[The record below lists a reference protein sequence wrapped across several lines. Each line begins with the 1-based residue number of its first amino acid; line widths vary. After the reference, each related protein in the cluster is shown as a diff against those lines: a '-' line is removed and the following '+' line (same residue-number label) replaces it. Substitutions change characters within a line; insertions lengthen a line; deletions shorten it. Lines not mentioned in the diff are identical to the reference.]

1 MFDQLKSWI
10 TWSWTYLWVLW
21 FALVMAV
28 FHLLHV
34 PVKLHELI
42 QQATV
47 IVNDVS
53 PKYYILVAATSSL
66 VSGIILVSFSS
77 SSSLANLPTLR
88 TLLLT
93 CGRKNDHTR
102 VLFPQL
108 LNLYCFKYCS
118 SYVDSLATNSLS
130 TWFPNQVRTD
140 SSHENTGSEAE
151 ESNGSSLS
159 DSSVPECKVWRNS
172 MCLFRGA
179 EYQRFTNM
187 TGREALSYYDMN
199 LSAQD
204 HQNYFLCSID
214 AGKFEYE
221 TMQNAWRERD
231 PKVRLEL
238 AHKALAHNQNCAT
251 ALILLAEEE
260 CQTVFEAE
268 QKFKLALKAAED
280 NFKKSH
286 SLSYGL
292 SVSSER
298 ESLHKRDTNVLVYI
312 RRRLAMC
319 ARRFGRLKEALIK
332 EFPTMYV
339 ANVYENLIETLLEMQ
354 SYGEVQSI
362 LTRHDE
368 FNLPK
373 SATICYTA
381 ALLKVRLVAERF
393 SPSVALKKGLTPAE
407 MSAIEAIHR
416 ALEFNPHVPKYLLEM
431 KPLILPPEHILKR
444 GDSEAIAY
452 SFWHISH
459 WQRVQ
464 GALDML
470 RGTFEGTFRAVSFHI
485 EKAHLFYP
493 YPACT
498 EAADRELLPSWHEL
512 SVYPRKETSSSLL
525 FASGLAFGT
534 VILMILVHQFPKP
547 ATELFNLVNSISL

>member
-1 MFDQLKSWI
+1 L
-10 TWSWTYLWVLW
+10 
-21 FALVMAV
+21 
-28 FHLLHV
+28 
-34 PVKLHELI
+34 
-42 QQATV
+42 
-47 IVNDVS
+47 
-53 PKYYILVAATSSL
+53 SS
-66 VSGIILVSFSS
+66 
-77 SSSLANLPTLR
+77 
-88 TLLLT
+88 
-93 CGRKNDHTR
+93 
-102 VLFPQL
+102 
-108 LNLYCFKYCS
+108 
-118 SYVDSLATNSLS
+118 
-130 TWFPNQVRTD
+130 WFPNQTRTD
-140 SSHENTGSEAE
+140 SSNENTGSEAE
-151 ESNGSSLS
+151 ESN
-159 DSSVPECKVWRNS
+159 ECKVWRNS

-179 EYQRFTNM
+179 EYERYTNM

-204 HQNYFLCSID
+204 HQNYFLCSTD

-221 TMQNAWRERD
+221 T
-231 PKVRLEL
+231 
-238 AHKALAHNQNCAT
+238 
-251 ALILLAEEE
+251 EEE
-260 CQTVFEAE
+260 CKTVFEAE

-280 NFKKSH
+280 NFRKSH

-292 SVSSER
+292 GISSER
-298 ESLHKRDTNVLVYI
+298 ESLHKRDTNVVVYI
-312 RRRLAMC
+312 RRRLALC

-354 SYGEVQSI
+354 SYGE
-362 LTRHDE
+362 

-373 SATICYTA
+373 SATIYYTT

-407 MSAIEAIHR
+407 MSAVEAIHK

-470 RGTFEGTFRAVSFHI
+470 RGTFEG
-485 EKAHLFYP
+485 
-493 YPACT
+493 
-498 EAADRELLPSWHEL
+498 SWHEL
-512 SVYPRKETSSSLL
+512 SVYPRKETPSSLL
-525 FASGLAFGT
+525 FASGLAFGI

-547 ATELFNLVNSISL
+547 ATELFNLPAQWFIHPLKQTYEAVDKFFLHVFSQIEQTWLFKMFI

>member
-1 MFDQLKSWI
+1 MFIMFLDHLHFLMFDQLKSWI

-53 PKYYILVAATSSL
+53 PKYYIIVAATSSL
-66 VSGIILVSFSS
+66 VSGIIL
-77 SSSLANLPTLR
+77 
-88 TLLLT
+88 
-93 CGRKNDHTR
+93 
-102 VLFPQL
+102 
-108 LNLYCFKYCS
+108 YCS

-151 ESNGSSLS
+151 ESN
-159 DSSVPECKVWRNS
+159 ECKVWRNS

-292 SVSSER
+292 SMSSER
-298 ESLHKRDTNVLVYI
+298 ESLHKRDTNVVVYI

-319 ARRFGRLKEALIK
+319 ARRFGRLKEAVKIMKDLIK

-431 KPLILPPEHILKR
+431 KALILPPEHILKR

-470 RGTFEGTFRAVSFHI
+470 RGTYEGTFRAVSFHI

-512 SVYPRKETSSSLL
+512 SVYPRKETPSSLL

-547 ATELFNLVNSISL
+547 ATELFNLPVQWLIQPLKQTYEAMDKFFLYIFSLIEQTWLFKMFI

>member
-1 MFDQLKSWI
+1 MFIMFLDHLHFLMFDQLKSWI

-53 PKYYILVAATSSL
+53 PKYYIIVAATSSL
-66 VSGIILVSFSS
+66 VSGIIL
-77 SSSLANLPTLR
+77 
-88 TLLLT
+88 
-93 CGRKNDHTR
+93 
-102 VLFPQL
+102 
-108 LNLYCFKYCS
+108 YCS

-292 SVSSER
+292 SMSSER
-298 ESLHKRDTNVLVYI
+298 ESLHKRDTNVVVYI

-431 KPLILPPEHILKR
+431 KALILPPEHILKR

-470 RGTFEGTFRAVSFHI
+470 RGTYEGTFRAVSFHI

-512 SVYPRKETSSSLL
+512 SVYPRKETPSSLL

-547 ATELFNLVNSISL
+547 ATELFNLPVQWLIQPLKQTYEAMDKFFLYIFSLIEQTWLFKMFI

>member
-53 PKYYILVAATSSL
+53 PKYYIIVAATSSL
-66 VSGIILVSFSS
+66 VSGIIL
-77 SSSLANLPTLR
+77 
-88 TLLLT
+88 
-93 CGRKNDHTR
+93 
-102 VLFPQL
+102 
-108 LNLYCFKYCS
+108 KYCS
-118 SYVDSLATNSLS
+118 AYVDSLATNSLS
-130 TWFPNQVRTD
+130 SWFPNQTRTD
-140 SSHENTGSEAE
+140 SSNENTGSEAE

-159 DSSVPECKVWRNS
+159 DSSIPECKVWRNS

-179 EYQRFTNM
+179 EYERYTNM

-204 HQNYFLCSID
+204 HQNYFLCSTD

-221 TMQNAWRERD
+221 TMQTAWRERD
-231 PKVRLEL
+231 PKLRLEL

-260 CQTVFEAE
+260 CKTVFEAE

-280 NFKKSH
+280 NFRKSH

-292 SVSSER
+292 GISSER
-298 ESLHKRDTNVLVYI
+298 ESLHKRDTNVVVYI
-312 RRRLAMC
+312 RRRLALC
-319 ARRFGRLKEALIK
+319 ARRFGRLKEAVKIMKDLIK

-362 LTRHDE
+362 LTRYDE

-373 SATICYTA
+373 SATIYYTT

-407 MSAIEAIHR
+407 MSAVEAIHK

-470 RGTFEGTFRAVSFHI
+470 RGTFEGTFRAVPFHV

-498 EAADRELLPSWHEL
+498 EATDRELLPSWHEL
-512 SVYPRKETSSSLL
+512 SVYPRKETPSSLL
-525 FASGLAFGT
+525 FASGLAFGI

-547 ATELFNLVNSISL
+547 ATELFNLPAQWFIHPLKQTYEAVDKFFLHVFSQIEQTWLFKMFI

>member
-1 MFDQLKSWI
+1 MFIMFLDHLHFLMFDQLKSWI

-53 PKYYILVAATSSL
+53 PKYYIIVAATSSL
-66 VSGIILVSFSS
+66 VSGIIL
-77 SSSLANLPTLR
+77 
-88 TLLLT
+88 
-93 CGRKNDHTR
+93 
-102 VLFPQL
+102 
-108 LNLYCFKYCS
+108 YCS

-292 SVSSER
+292 SMSSER
-298 ESLHKRDTNVLVYI
+298 ESLHKRDTNVVVYI

-319 ARRFGRLKEALIK
+319 ARRFGRLKEAVKIMKDLIK

-362 LTRHDE
+362 LTRHDVQ
-368 FNLPK
+368 
-373 SATICYTA
+373 SAKISNHI
-381 ALLKVRLVAERF
+381 F

-431 KPLILPPEHILKR
+431 KALILPPEHILKR

-470 RGTFEGTFRAVSFHI
+470 RGTYEGTFRAVSFHI

-512 SVYPRKETSSSLL
+512 SVYPRKETPSSLL

-547 ATELFNLVNSISL
+547 ATELFNLPVQWLIQPLKQTYEAMDKFFLYIFSLIEQTWLFKMFI

>member
-1 MFDQLKSWI
+1 LRFFMFDQLKSWI

-53 PKYYILVAATSSL
+53 PKYYIIVAATSSL
-66 VSGIILVSFSS
+66 VSGIIL
-77 SSSLANLPTLR
+77 
-88 TLLLT
+88 
-93 CGRKNDHTR
+93 
-102 VLFPQL
+102 
-108 LNLYCFKYCS
+108 KYCS
-118 SYVDSLATNSLS
+118 AYVDSLATNSLS
-130 TWFPNQVRTD
+130 SWFPNQTRTD
-140 SSHENTGSEAE
+140 SSNENTGSEAE
-151 ESNGSSLS
+151 ESN
-159 DSSVPECKVWRNS
+159 ECKVWRNS

-179 EYQRFTNM
+179 EYERYTNM

-204 HQNYFLCSID
+204 HQNYFLCSTD

-221 TMQNAWRERD
+221 TMQTAWRERD
-231 PKVRLEL
+231 PKLRLEL

-260 CQTVFEAE
+260 CKTVFEAE

-280 NFKKSH
+280 NFRKSH

-292 SVSSER
+292 GISSER
-298 ESLHKRDTNVLVYI
+298 ESLHKRDTNVVVYI
-312 RRRLAMC
+312 RRRLALC
-319 ARRFGRLKEALIK
+319 ARRFGRLKEAVKIMKDLIK

-354 SYGEVQSI
+354 SYGEVQ
-362 LTRHDE
+362 
-368 FNLPK
+368 
-373 SATICYTA
+373 
-381 ALLKVRLVAERF
+381 F

-407 MSAIEAIHR
+407 MSAVEAIHK

-470 RGTFEGTFRAVSFHI
+470 RGTFEGTFRAVPFHV

-498 EAADRELLPSWHEL
+498 EATDRELLPSWHEL
-512 SVYPRKETSSSLL
+512 SVYPRKETPSSLL
-525 FASGLAFGT
+525 FASGLAFGI

-547 ATELFNLVNSISL
+547 ATELFNLPAQWFIHPLKQTYEAVDKFFLHVFSQIEQTWLFKMFI